1 MSYTMSVSLVG
12 PLDAVATVEALGDD
26 VKCREDLVAGEWP
39 DRAIHVY
46 RVGRSTRGVEL
57 LRHGDELGVRMV
69 ACANDA
75 DWALAFAL
83 LELLNASP
91 ITGEDGT
98 CVALA
103 DVRSGFAEVVARET
117 AAAISTLHALVDQG
131 EEIELEGVTRTVH
144 FGSRMLSDI
153 GREPG
158 ALLERIRRIQYIVDE
173 GFEPVAPEDLGAM
186 LGLSEPLEL
195 SMWDPD
201 VAQVFA
207 PTSLVALRTPTLYV
221 PMDALPAV
229 GGPHF
234 EWLDERQFTIAVI
247 PADERPALVERATRE
262 AVDPYAK
269 LRAHEAKKWWQFWR

>member
-12 PLDAVATVEALGDD
+12 PLDAISTVDALGDD
-26 VKCREDLVAGEWP
+26 VRCREDLVAGEWP
-39 DRAIHVY
+39 DRAVHVY

-57 LRHGDELGVRMV
+57 LRRGSELGVRMV

-75 DWALAFAL
+75 DWELAFAL
-83 LELLNASP
+83 LERLNASP

-103 DVRSGFAEVVARET
+103 DARSGFAEVVARET
-117 AAAISTLHALVDQG
+117 AAAISTLHALIDQG
-131 EEIELEGVTRTVH
+131 EKIELEGVTRTVY
-144 FGSRMLSDI
+144 FGSRMLSGI

-158 ALLERIRRIQYIVDE
+158 ALLERIRRIQYVVDE
-173 GFEPVAPEDLGAM
+173 GFEPVAPEDLAAM
-186 LGLSEPLEL
+186 MGLPEPLEL
-195 SMWDPD
+195 SVWDPD

-229 GGPHF
+229 VGPRF
-234 EWLDERQFTIAVI
+234 AWLDERQFTIAAI
-247 PADERPALVERATRE
+247 PADERPALVERATRA

-269 LRAHEAKKWWQFWR
+269 IRAYETKKWWQFWR